1 MSYIR
6 LVKLKSGE
14 EIIGDVTVID
24 KDVIISNPCQ
34 IMPTDQGLGFT
45 PWPPFAKHDNVTVK
59 MDWVICIPQPID
71 TARDAWNS
79 KVGSGIILPNVQ
91 LKG

>member
-1 MSYIR
+1 MNKNIILEKRKMSDIR

-24 KDVIISNPCQ
+24 KDVIRSNPCQ

-45 PWPPFAKHDNVTVK
+45 PRP
-59 MDWVICIPQPID
+59 
-71 TARDAWNS
+71 
-79 KVGSGIILPNVQ
+79 
-91 LKG
+91 